1 MTAEVVKL
9 IVSDMDFTLVD
20 NDRNIPEEIFPLV
33 KRLRAQGIRFMVASA
48 RHHHNLYVSFK
59 PVADEMGY
67 ICDNG
72 AYAEVDGQGLV
83 SRVMDHAT
91 IVRLL
96 DVVETIPGV
105 YTMLCTKDAMYY
117 SKTPYYLENPPK
129 DLPENEAFCT
139 IKVPDLREVK
149 EDVYRVA
156 LCDPADPRK
165 HSVPLLLEKFG
176 DELNIVAT
184 DFESVDIM
192 LPGVNK
198 GSGLAEVQRKLGIT
212 PAETMVFGDYLNDI
226 PMLRQAEYSFAMANA
241 LDEVKAACNY
251 LAPSNQDKGVIRVV
265 EQYLADPSSLI
276 PQK

>member
-1 MTAEVVKL
+1 MVKL

-20 NDRNIPEEIFPLV
+20 NDRNIPGEIFPLV
-33 KRLRAQGIRFMVASA
+33 RRLRAQGIRFMVASA
-48 RHHHNLYVSFK
+48 RHHHNLAVSFK
-59 PVADEMGY
+59 PVAEEMGF

-72 AYAEVDGQGLV
+72 AYAEVDGQVLV
-83 SRVMDHAT
+83 SRPMDHKT

-96 DVVETIPGV
+96 DAVESIDGV
-105 YTMLCTKDAMYY
+105 YTLLCTKDAMYY
-117 SKTPYYLENPPK
+117 SKTPYYMENRPA
-129 DLPENEAFCT
+129 DLAENEAFCT
-139 IKVPDLREVK
+139 IKVEDLRQVKAEVF
-149 EDVYRVA
+149 RVA

-165 HSVPLLLEKFG
+165 HSVPLLREQFG

-198 GSGLAEVQRKLGIT
+198 GSGLAEVQRKLGVT

-226 PMLRQAEYSFAMANA
+226 PMLEQAEYSFAMANA

-251 LAPSNQDKGVIRVV
+251 LAPSNQEKGVIRII
-265 EQYLADPSSLI
+265 EQYLEDPSKLI
-276 PQK
+276 PQR